1 MSFFGP
7 NWQFNWVPHYGNLE
21 LSILIRR
28 ERVYQVDLLITYGIL
43 SCLQR
48 GLRATLLTLVA
59 VGALESGVTGG
70 CFGNSW
76 FLGGHS

>member
-7 NWQFNWVPHYGNLE
+7 NWQFNWVPRYGNLE

-28 ERVYQVDLLITYGIL
+28 ERVYQVDLLIAYGIL
-43 SCLQR
+43 SCQQR
-48 GLRATLLTLVA
+48 GLGATLLTLVT
-59 VGALESGVTGG
+59 VGALEDGLIGG

-76 FLGGHS
+76 FLGSHA